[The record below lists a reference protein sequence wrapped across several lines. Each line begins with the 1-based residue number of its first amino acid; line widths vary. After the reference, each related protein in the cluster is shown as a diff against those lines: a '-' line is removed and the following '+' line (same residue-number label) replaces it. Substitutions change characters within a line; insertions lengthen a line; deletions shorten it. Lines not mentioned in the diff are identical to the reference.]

1 MSGFTT
7 QSKHSVEFFHLETE
21 MTTNSASYGPSFY
34 ILEQLAPEQAS
45 LASYHGHHSVSIIR
59 ADRQQ
64 LTADLTSVLSSRE
77 GTAKENVAFLTNIN
91 SLVCRTG
98 R

>member
-34 ILEQLAPEQAS
+34 SLEQLAPEQAS

-64 LTADLTSVLSSRE
+64 LTADLTSVLSSWE